1 MTGRWAICAKNAHLD
16 YLSRLVDCDDAFYDF
31 MHLKL

>member
-1 MTGRWAICAKNAHLD
+1 MTGRWAICAKNAHPD
-16 YLSRLVDCDDAFYDF
+16 CLSRLVDWDDAFYDF